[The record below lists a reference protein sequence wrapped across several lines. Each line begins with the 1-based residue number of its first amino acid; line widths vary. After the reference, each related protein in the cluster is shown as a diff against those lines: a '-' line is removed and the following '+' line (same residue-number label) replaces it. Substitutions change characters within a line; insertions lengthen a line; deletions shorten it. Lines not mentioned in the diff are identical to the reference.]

1 MRAGFGPGRGDPA
14 ALCDGP
20 GSPCEPPGGLWL
32 IFNGCFSYWYRWLSQ
47 ICECLSSKNEGRER
61 GTLWEKLESLTLRAE
76 TAEAKAKLGEKIVRN
91 PFGCK
96 GNPGKRAKMMIE
108 PKPGKSANT
117 PPIQKIRVRSPLKR
131 KRMGGMLG
139 GNRTTKNTAVGT
151 LNRKVPTPKPRAK
164 Q

>member
-1 MRAGFGPGRGDPA
+1 MEA
-14 ALCDGP
+14 ASAVAASVAAVSRSLNVVD
-20 GSPCEPPGGLWL
+20 
-32 IFNGCFSYWYRWLSQ
+32 
-47 ICECLSSKNEGRER
+47 
-61 GTLWEKLESLTLRAE
+61 TLWEKLEELTLRAE
-76 TAEAKAKLGEKIVRN
+76 TAEAKLGEKIVRN

-117 PPIQKIRVRSPLKR
+117 PPIEKIRVRSPLKR

-139 GNRTTKNTAVGT
+139 KNRTTKNTAVGT